1 VILLLILIAAIF
13 PGQLSWHS
21 PTTTSL
27 ADQFIPPIGF
37 DGGSWSHPL
46 GTDFLGRDL
55 LSRLLY
61 GARVTL
67 MVAVA
72 TVVIG
77 GGVGTILGIIAGY
90 RGGRVDAIIMR
101 AVDATIS
108 IPMILLALLFAVLYG
123 PSLLNII
130 IVLSLLIWAR
140 YARLIR
146 GEVLA
151 ARNRDYVDLA
161 RVAGASSRRIIVKHI
176 FPNLVNTLVVYTT
189 LEIGWVILTEAALS
203 FLGAGVPPPA
213 PAWGSMV
220 AEGRDVIINAWWVSV
235 VPGIAILCT
244 VLALN
249 LFGDWLRDTL
259 DPRLRHV

>member
-1 VILLLILIAAIF
+1 
-13 PGQLSWHS
+13 
-21 PTTTSL
+21 
-27 ADQFIPPIGF
+27 
-37 DGGSWSHPL
+37 
-46 GTDFLGRDL
+46 
-55 LSRLLY
+55 
-61 GARVTL
+61 
-67 MVAVA
+67 MVAMA
-72 TVVIG
+72 TVVLG
-77 GGVGTILGIIAGY
+77 GGVGTVLGIIAGY

-146 GEVLA
+146 GEVLSVK
-151 ARNRDYVDLA
+151 NRDYVDLA
-161 RVAGASSRRIIVKHI
+161 RVAGASSIRIIIKHI

-203 FLGAGVPPPA
+203 FLGAGIPPPA

-220 AEGRDVIINAWWVSV
+220 AEGRDVIIDAWWVCV
-235 VPGIAILCT
+235 VPGIAILAT
-244 VLALN
+244 VLSLN